1 MKKMNNIAYINGSIE
16 LLDLTKPLWEKL
28 NNHHRENS
36 NNFSHNYES
45 LTFEL
50 RKEKFCNKD
59 LKVNIDLVKDLNRET
74 YIGYCIS
81 TINSDLVG
89 EVDSLYLEKECRG
102 QGIGEELMERALI
115 YLNDNNSKKKIIG
128 VAEGNEE
135 VLNFYKKFKFYK
147 RTIILEEII

>member
-1 MKKMNNIAYINGSIE
+1 MKKMNNIAYINGGIE
-16 LLDLTKPLWEKL
+16 LLDLIEPLWDKL
-28 NNHHRENS
+28 NNHHMGNS
-36 NNFSHNYES
+36 NNFSHNYEKF
-45 LTFEL
+45 TFEL
-50 RKEKFCNKD
+50 RKEKFYNKD
-59 LKVNIDLVKDLNRET
+59 LKVNIDLIKDLDKKT

-81 TINSDLVG
+81 TINLDLVG
-89 EVDSLYLEKECRG
+89 EVDSLYLEKEYRG

>member
-1 MKKMNNIAYINGSIE
+1 MNNIAYISGGIE
-16 LLDLTKPLWEKL
+16 LLDLIKPLWEKL
-28 NNHHRENS
+28 NNHHRGNS
-36 NNFSHNYES
+36 NNFSHNYEKF
-45 LTFEL
+45 TFEL
-50 RKEKFCNKD
+50 RKEKFYNKG
-59 LKVNIDLVKDLNRET
+59 LKVNIDLVKDLDRET

>member
-1 MKKMNNIAYINGSIE
+1 MNNIAYINGGIE
-16 LLDLTKPLWEKL
+16 LLDSIKPLWEKL
-28 NNHHRENS
+28 NNHHRGNS
-36 NNFSHNYES
+36 NNFSHNYEKF
-45 LTFEL
+45 TFEL
-50 RKEKFCNKD
+50 RKEKFYNKD
-59 LKVNIDLVKDLNRET
+59 LKVNIDLVKDLDRRT

-81 TINSDLVG
+81 TINLDLVG
-89 EVDSLYLEKECRG
+89 EVDSLYLEREYRG

-115 YLNDNNSKKKIIG
+115 YLNENDSKKKIIG

>member
-1 MKKMNNIAYINGSIE
+1 MNNIAYINGGIE
-16 LLDLTKPLWEKL
+16 LLDLIKPLWEKL
-28 NNHHRENS
+28 NNYHRGNS
-36 NNFSHNYES
+36 NNFSQNYEG

-59 LKVNIDLVKDLNRET
+59 LKVNIDLVKDLDRET